1 MMRSFSSDD
10 LMAWSEQIVSQVLPT
25 LVSFVPR
32 THGAISKINS
42 VEEKI
47 EGLRAEGDPV
57 LVRLGGGRP
66 GEGAHFEA
74 FFQNTDSSAIVLECL
89 KTVAAFIGEEEQGSG
104 FETLGHELIG
114 EGDEAV
120 VGLAHVAG
128 LEAEVD
134 LEMAGESHHERPPF
148 RRD

>member
-32 THGAISKINS
+32 AHGAVAKINS

-57 LVRLGGGRP
+57 LVRLGGIRP

-74 FFQNTDSSAIVLECL
+74 LFQNTDSSAIVVERLE
-89 KTVAAFIGEEEQGSG
+89 TVAAFVRKEEEGSG
-104 FETLGHELIG
+104 LEAFGNELVG
-114 EGDEAV
+114 ESDEAV
-120 VGLAHVAG
+120 V
-128 LEAEVD
+128 
-134 LEMAGESHHERPPF
+134 
-148 RRD
+148 